1 MTTPLFQSLRVSV
14 RELRLAHKEE
24 MLQVLVKK
32 STNYYNETRGDN
44 VTNYYNE
51 GKIGDSYS

>member
-1 MTTPLFQSLRVSV
+1 MTTPLFQSRRVSV
-14 RELRLAHKEE
+14 SKLRLAHKEE

-51 GKIGDSYS
+51 LNY